1 MAAKVFPYNLISL
14 LAIPVLLP
22 LSMIGLKGRK
32 AARLGLHLP
41 SGFRGS
47 GSIWIH
53 ALSVGELLSA
63 LPLVAALKERH
74 PQRPIAF
81 SVATASGMRLGEER
95 LRGKADL
102 LFYSPIDLFWNSVRI
117 ISRIRPALFV
127 VVETDLWPGLLSTLK
142 AKGVPRLLANG
153 RISPATLS
161 SYRRFPLAARWLYG
175 NLSLC
180 LMQSALDRDRLMQ
193 VMDLGEKVI
202 VTGNM
207 KYDRTAPVLSPEER
221 KGWLDLMGF
230 GGDDPIWVVGSIHR
244 GEEDIVLKAY
254 LRVLKAV
261 KGLRLILAPRR
272 QDECQTAV
280 KKASELGLRAVLRS
294 SLPGTHGA
302 DVVVMDTIGELE
314 RIYSLGAV
322 SFVGGSLVP
331 IGGHNLL
338 EPAAHGC
345 AVLFGPHTENFVEM
359 SEMLLSA
366 GGALRVKDGHEL
378 ASQVE
383 ALFLDPE
390 RRTGM
395 GERARIAVS
404 ANAGAVG
411 RVMEA
416 IDSLLGEGRTLPGE
430 RS

>member
-14 LAIPVLLP
+14 PAVPVLLP
-22 LSMIGLKGRK
+22 LSLLGLKGRR

-41 SGFRGS
+41 SGPGRS

-102 LFYSPIDLFWNSVRI
+102 LFYNPIDIYWNSVRI
-117 ISRIRPALFV
+117 INRIRPALFV
-127 VVETDLWPGLLSTLK
+127 AVETDLWPGLLSTLK
-142 AKGVPRLLANG
+142 ARGVPRLLVNG
-153 RISPATLS
+153 RISPSTLNG
-161 SYRRFPLAARWLYG
+161 YRRFPLVPRWLYG

-180 LMQSALDRDRLMQ
+180 LMQSAIDRDRL
-193 VMDLGEKVI
+193 GEV
-202 VTGNM
+202 VEMGERVVVAGNM
-207 KYDRTAPVLSPEER
+207 KYDRPAPRLGLEER
-221 KGWLDLMGF
+221 KRWLDLMGF
-230 GGDDPIWVVGSIHR
+230 GGDDPVWVAGSIHR
-244 GEEDIVLKAY
+244 GEDEMVLDAY
-254 LRVLKAV
+254 LRVLSSV

-272 QDECQTAV
+272 PDECQAAV
-280 KKASELGLRAVLRS
+280 KKATKLGLRAVLRS
-294 SLPGTHGA
+294 SLPGSRGA
-302 DVVVMDTIGELE
+302 DVVIMDTIGELE
-314 RIYSLGAV
+314 RVYGLGTV

-338 EPAAHGC
+338 EPAGHGC

-366 GGALRVKDGHEL
+366 GGAMRVKDWKEL
-378 ASQVE
+378 ASRVE
-383 ALFLDPE
+383 ALFLDPG
-390 RRTGM
+390 RRRGM
-395 GERARIAVS
+395 GERARIAVCS
-404 ANAGAVG
+404 NTGAVG

-416 IDSLLGEGRTLPGE
+416 IDSLLGENEASPAE
-430 RS
+430 RG